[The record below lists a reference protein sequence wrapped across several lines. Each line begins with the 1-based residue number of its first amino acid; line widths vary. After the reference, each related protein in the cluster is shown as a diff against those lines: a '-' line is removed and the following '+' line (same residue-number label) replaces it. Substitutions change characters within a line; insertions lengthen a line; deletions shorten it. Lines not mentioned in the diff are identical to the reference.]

1 MFSYLKSIAAY
12 AANSIFIKVF
22 NQSQVYVKLV
32 IVFFILVSD
41 DDTYTRI
48 TVCVRSAMCR
58 VTGVMLMN

>member
-1 MFSYLKSIAAY
+1 MLKLEGGDAFVADLT
-12 AANSIFIKVF
+12 V
-22 NQSQVYVKLV
+22 LV

-58 VTGVMLMN
+58 VTGVMVMN